1 MSDRRVVLAQELHDG
16 IAQDL
21 VGLGFSIDSLI
32 STSHDQTAK
41 ESLRQLRFL
50 VTELIDKV
58 RLEIHQLRT
67 ANDLISKTDETDS
80 SYELLR
86 VLAEI
91 LRNVTEHAHA
101 SHLSI
106 QITDKAFVE
115 RSLRSAN
122 VNKAV
127 QFIRKG
133 YYCLDPDA
141 SPEKLVFNRTV
152 TLKDTWAKEQNK

>member
-1 MSDRRVVLAQELHDG
+1 MSDRRVTLAQELHDG

-67 ANDLISKTDETDS
+67 VADLISKIEEKDF

-86 VLAEI
+86 VLSEV
-91 LRNVTEHAHA
+91 LRNVQEHAHA

-106 QITDKAFVE
+106 QITDNGKGGAQSREGSFGLAGIQE
-115 RSLRSAN
+115 RIASIGGD
-122 VNKAV
+122 
-127 QFIRKG
+127 IRIDSGQLGTKISIE
-133 YYCLDPDA
+133 LPL
-141 SPEKLVFNRTV
+141 ER
-152 TLKDTWAKEQNK
+152 

>member
-1 MSDRRVVLAQELHDG
+1 MNERRVVLAQELHDG

-32 STSHDQTAK
+32 STSHDQTTK
-41 ESLRQLRFL
+41 ESLRQLRFS

-67 ANDLISKTDETDS
+67 AADLISTTEEKDF

-86 VLAEI
+86 VLSEI
-91 LRNVTEHAHA
+91 LRNVEEHAHA

-106 QITDKAFVE
+106 QITDNGIGGAQSKEGSFGLTGIRE
-115 RSLRSAN
+115 RIASIGGD
-122 VNKAV
+122 
-127 QFIRKG
+127 IRIDSDQQGTKISIE
-133 YYCLDPDA
+133 LPL
-141 SPEKLVFNRTV
+141 ER
-152 TLKDTWAKEQNK
+152 

>member
-41 ESLRQLRFL
+41 ESLRKLRFS

-58 RLEIHQLRT
+58 RQEIHQLRAAT
-67 ANDLISKTDETDS
+67 DLISKTDEKDF

-86 VLAEI
+86 VLSEI
-91 LRNVTEHAHA
+91 LRNVQEHAHA

-106 QITDKAFVE
+106 QITDNGIGGAQSKEGSFGLAGIRE
-115 RSLRSAN
+115 RIVSIGGD
-122 VNKAV
+122 
-127 QFIRKG
+127 IRIDSGQLGTKISIE
-133 YYCLDPDA
+133 LPL
-141 SPEKLVFNRTV
+141 ER
-152 TLKDTWAKEQNK
+152 

>member
-1 MSDRRVVLAQELHDG
+1 MNERRVVLAQELHDG

-32 STSHDQTAK
+32 STSHDQLAK

-58 RLEIHQLRT
+58 RLEIHQLRSAT
-67 ANDLISKTDETDS
+67 DLISTTEEKDF

-86 VLAEI
+86 VLSEI
-91 LRNVTEHAHA
+91 LRNVEEHAHA

-106 QITDKAFVE
+106 QITDNGIGGAQSKEGSFGLTGIRE
-115 RSLRSAN
+115 RIASIGGD
-122 VNKAV
+122 
-127 QFIRKG
+127 IRIDSDQQGTKISIE
-133 YYCLDPDA
+133 LPL
-141 SPEKLVFNRTV
+141 ER
-152 TLKDTWAKEQNK
+152 

>member
-1 MSDRRVVLAQELHDG
+1 MSERRVVLAQELHDG

-50 VTELIDKV
+50 ITELIDKV
-58 RLEIHQLRT
+58 RLEIHQLRSAT
-67 ANDLISKTDETDS
+67 DLISKGEEKDF

-86 VLAEI
+86 VLSEI
-91 LRNVTEHAHA
+91 LRNVDEHAHA

-106 QITDKAFVE
+106 QITDNGIGGAQSKEGSFGLAGIRE
-115 RSLRSAN
+115 RIASIGGD
-122 VNKAV
+122 
-127 QFIRKG
+127 IRIDSDLQGTKISIE
-133 YYCLDPDA
+133 LPL
-141 SPEKLVFNRTV
+141 ER
-152 TLKDTWAKEQNK
+152 

>member
-1 MSDRRVVLAQELHDG
+1 MSDRRVTLAQELHDG

-50 VTELIDKV
+50 ITELIDKV
-58 RLEIHQLRT
+58 RLEIHQLRSAT
-67 ANDLISKTDETDS
+67 DLISKGEEKDF

-86 VLAEI
+86 VLSEI
-91 LRNVTEHAHA
+91 LRNVEEHAHA

-106 QITDKAFVE
+106 QITDNGIGGAQSKEGSFGLAGIRE
-115 RSLRSAN
+115 RIASIGGD
-122 VNKAV
+122 
-127 QFIRKG
+127 IRIDSDLQGTKISIE
-133 YYCLDPDA
+133 LPL
-141 SPEKLVFNRTV
+141 ER
-152 TLKDTWAKEQNK
+152 

>member
-1 MSDRRVVLAQELHDG
+1 MNERRVVLAQELHDG

-67 ANDLISKTDETDS
+67 ATDLISKSEEKDF

-86 VLAEI
+86 VLSEI
-91 LRNVTEHAHA
+91 LRNVDEHAHA

-106 QITDKAFVE
+106 QITDNGIGGAQSKEGSFGLAGIRE
-115 RSLRSAN
+115 RIASIGGD
-122 VNKAV
+122 
-127 QFIRKG
+127 IRIDSDQQGTKISIE
-133 YYCLDPDA
+133 LPL
-141 SPEKLVFNRTV
+141 ER
-152 TLKDTWAKEQNK
+152 

>member
-1 MSDRRVVLAQELHDG
+1 MSDRRVILAQELHDG

-41 ESLRQLRFL
+41 ESLRQLRFS

-58 RLEIHQLRT
+58 RLDIHQLRSAT
-67 ANDLISKTDETDS
+67 DLISTTEEKDF

-86 VLAEI
+86 VLSEI
-91 LRNVTEHAHA
+91 LRNVEEHAHA

-106 QITDKAFVE
+106 QITDNGIGGAQSKEGSFGLTGIRE
-115 RSLRSAN
+115 RIASIGGD
-122 VNKAV
+122 
-127 QFIRKG
+127 IRIDSGQQGTKISIE
-133 YYCLDPDA
+133 LPL
-141 SPEKLVFNRTV
+141 ER
-152 TLKDTWAKEQNK
+152 

>member
-1 MSDRRVVLAQELHDG
+1 MNERRVALAQELHDG

-41 ESLRQLRFL
+41 ESLRQLRFS

-58 RLEIHQLRT
+58 RLEIHQLRSAT
-67 ANDLISKTDETDS
+67 DLISKTEEKDF

-86 VLAEI
+86 VLSEI
-91 LRNVTEHAHA
+91 LRNVDEHAHA

-106 QITDKAFVE
+106 QITDHGIGGAQSKEGSFGLAGIRE
-115 RSLRSAN
+115 RIASIGGD
-122 VNKAV
+122 
-127 QFIRKG
+127 IRIDSDLQGTKISIE
-133 YYCLDPDA
+133 LPL
-141 SPEKLVFNRTV
+141 ER
-152 TLKDTWAKEQNK
+152 

>member
-41 ESLRQLRFL
+41 ESLRKLRFS

-58 RLEIHQLRT
+58 RQEIHQLRT
-67 ANDLISKTDETDS
+67 ATDLISKTDEKVF

-86 VLAEI
+86 VLSEI
-91 LRNVTEHAHA
+91 LRNVQEHAHA

-106 QITDKAFVE
+106 QITDNGIGGAQSKEGSFGLAGIRE
-115 RSLRSAN
+115 RIVSIGGG
-122 VNKAV
+122 
-127 QFIRKG
+127 IRIDSGQLGTKISIE
-133 YYCLDPDA
+133 LPL
-141 SPEKLVFNRTV
+141 ER
-152 TLKDTWAKEQNK
+152 

>member
-1 MSDRRVVLAQELHDG
+1 MNDGRVILAQELHDG

-32 STSHDQTAK
+32 STSHDQIAK
-41 ESLRQLRFL
+41 ESLRQLRFS

-67 ANDLISKTDETDS
+67 AADLISTTEEKDF

-86 VLAEI
+86 VLSEI
-91 LRNVTEHAHA
+91 LRNVDEHAHA

-106 QITDKAFVE
+106 QITDNGIGGAQSKEGSFGLAGIQE
-115 RSLRSAN
+115 RIASIGGG
-122 VNKAV
+122 
-127 QFIRKG
+127 IRIDSDQQGTKISIE
-133 YYCLDPDA
+133 LPL
-141 SPEKLVFNRTV
+141 ER
-152 TLKDTWAKEQNK
+152 

>member
-1 MSDRRVVLAQELHDG
+1 MNERRVALAQELHDG

-32 STSHDQTAK
+32 STSHDQIAK

-67 ANDLISKTDETDS
+67 ATDLISKTEEKDF

-86 VLAEI
+86 VLSEI
-91 LRNVTEHAHA
+91 LRNVQEHAHA

-106 QITDKAFVE
+106 QITDNGIGGAQSKEGSFGLTGIRE
-115 RSLRSAN
+115 RIASIGGD
-122 VNKAV
+122 
-127 QFIRKG
+127 IRIDSDQQGTKISIE
-133 YYCLDPDA
+133 LPL
-141 SPEKLVFNRTV
+141 ER
-152 TLKDTWAKEQNK
+152 